1 LIDKVVI
8 NYIISY
14 LTFLNLNIIYSMPLL
29 INHCDIKSCA
39 KRVIKHIIVFMQ
51 AIEANVLH
59 NSKLLQVFLIE

>member
-1 LIDKVVI
+1 
-8 NYIISY
+8 
-14 LTFLNLNIIYSMPLL
+14 MPLL